1 MKQECFG
8 QRNIGEGV
16 EFARDMTKGLERGED
31 GFAPGPVQAPEIVL
45 EDDWNEE
52 LGVENVLDVVVPK
65 PAPKLEQPSVSEAE
79 TYPDAVILHTLLG
92 RRAHWQMVS
101 VTVDWNDNQVEGV
114 AYSYPCD
121 RHVYRLVLGDVG
133 SVGVIGL
140 NELGKMLGCWI

>member
-8 QRNIGEGV
+8 QRNMGEGV

-92 RRAHWQMVS
+92 QRAHWQMVS
-101 VTVDWNDNQVEGV
+101 VTVD
-114 AYSYPCD
+114 
-121 RHVYRLVLGDVG
+121 
-133 SVGVIGL
+133 
-140 NELGKMLGCWI
+140 